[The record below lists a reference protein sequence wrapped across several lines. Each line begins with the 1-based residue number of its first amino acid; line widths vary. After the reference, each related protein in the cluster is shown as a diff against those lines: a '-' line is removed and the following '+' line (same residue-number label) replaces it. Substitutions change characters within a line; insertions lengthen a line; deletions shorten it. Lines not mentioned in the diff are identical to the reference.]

1 MELSL
6 GAEPF
11 RIRILPIIVV
21 IVLGM
26 GIPVLAA
33 MSAYTLIVKLHLSV
47 KPGDNYAWLFI
58 HHGFQLLLALI
69 AIAILKRLVPA
80 DYGLHLPRGKS
91 YLGPAILWG
100 LAFGLLMTLCDYFP
114 VLLAHS
120 APQLDYP
127 LTTQNVTGWLAFEGL
142 YVGPTEEIPFRAL
155 LVSFLAA
162 TMPGRVRAFGYT
174 MNAAGVLVALIFA
187 LAHVSSFWTE
197 AWPLALAQQ
206 AYAFALGVL
215 YAYWLEKSGSVL
227 APAIGHNISDVS
239 EYALVYLWIA
249 LHP

>member
-1 MELSL
+1 MEIRL

-21 IVLGM
+21 IVLGL
-26 GIPVLAA
+26 GLPVLAA
-33 MSAYTLIVKLHLSV
+33 MSAYTLIVKAHLAV

-58 HHGFQLLLALI
+58 HHGFQLVLALI
-69 AIAILKRLVPA
+69 AIAVAKRFVPA
-80 DYGLHLPRGKS
+80 DYGLHRPRGKS
-91 YLGPAILWG
+91 YIGPALLWG
-100 LAFGLLMTLCDYFP
+100 LFFGVLMTACDYAP
-114 VLLAHS
+114 ALLAHT
-120 APQLDYP
+120 PPKLDYP
-127 LTTQNVTGWLAFEGL
+127 LTTPNMIGWLTFEGL

-155 LVSFLAA
+155 LVTFLAA

-174 MNAAGVLVALIFA
+174 MNAAGIAVALIFA
-187 LAHVSSFWTE
+187 LAHLSSFWTE

-206 AYAFALGVL
+206 IYAFALGVL

-227 APAIGHNISDVS
+227 APAIGHNVGDVS
-239 EYALVYLWIA
+239 ETALVYLWIA

>member
-11 RIRILPIIVV
+11 RFRILPLIVV
-21 IVLGM
+21 IVLGI
-26 GIPVLAA
+26 GIPILAA
-33 MSAYTLIVKLHLSV
+33 MSAYTLIVTLHLSV
-47 KPGDNYAWLFI
+47 KPGDNYPWLFI
-58 HHGFQLLLALI
+58 HHTFQLLLALI
-69 AIAILKRLVPA
+69 AIAILKRMVPA
-80 DYGLHLPRGKS
+80 DYGLHRPRGRN
-91 YLGPAILWG
+91 YIGPAILWG
-100 LAFGLLMTLCDYFP
+100 LFFGLLMTLWDYFP
-114 VLLAHS
+114 ALLAHS
-120 APQLDYP
+120 APHLDYP
-127 LTTQNVTGWLAFEGL
+127 LTRQNMIGWLTFEGL

-174 MNAAGVLVALIFA
+174 MNAAGILVALIFA
-187 LAHVSSFWTE
+187 LAHLSSFWTE

-206 AYAFALGVL
+206 AYAFMLGVL

-227 APAIGHNISDVS
+227 APAIGHNVGDVS
-239 EYALVYLWIA
+239 ESILVYLWIA

>member
-227 APAIGHNISDVS
+227 APAIGHNVSDVS